1 MLLTAKELQKELN
14 ISVELW
20 RYWRYY
26 RTEKHYKFPA
36 PDDFKYA
43 NRYHP
48 RAAAWELAWFK
59 EWWEGRPDCGRPF
72 TDITNV

>member
-14 ISVELW
+14 IPIELW

-26 RTEKHYKFPA
+26 RTAKHYKFPE
-36 PDDFKYA
+36 PDGVKYA

-48 RAAAWELAWFK
+48 KAEAWELEWFK
-59 EWWEGRPDCGRPF
+59 EWWENRPNCGRQF
-72 TDITNV
+72 TDITNL